1 MECWR
6 QPPTQTMCC
15 DGNNAYALM
24 GLLVW
29 RNLSLEL
36 APFKFD
42 PPVFCPLFRR
52 LFKFC
57 RFMNP
62 SNLLYVVFRL
72 IAVPLPFLCQSN
84 WQIDAEIPKWDSY
97 DYEGMSSYQ
106 RTNDMLG
113 MALFPTLILILS
125 C

>member
-1 MECWR
+1 
-6 QPPTQTMCC
+6 
-15 DGNNAYALM
+15 
-24 GLLVW
+24 
-29 RNLSLEL
+29 
-36 APFKFD
+36 
-42 PPVFCPLFRR
+42 
-52 LFKFC
+52 
-57 RFMNP
+57 MNP